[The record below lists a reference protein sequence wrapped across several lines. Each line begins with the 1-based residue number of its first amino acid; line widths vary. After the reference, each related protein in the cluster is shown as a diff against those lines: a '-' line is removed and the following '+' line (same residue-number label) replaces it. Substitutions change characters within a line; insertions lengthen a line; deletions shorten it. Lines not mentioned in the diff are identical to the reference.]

1 MNYGNKFCFSF
12 GCRRVGLNEAAQ
24 VAGSR
29 TKDRALASCKAF
41 PESGASMR
49 VQSLYLGI

>member
-1 MNYGNKFCFSF
+1 MNNGNKFCFSF
-12 GCRRVGLNEAAQ
+12 GCRVGLNEAAQ